1 MTQTIPPPE
10 IEPSSDEGEIIQ
22 QSWFGLV
29 SLIVGMLAIGF
40 LASWSWVI
48 IILALVVM
56 ITMHELGHYLT
67 AKWSGMKV
75 TEFFIGFG
83 PKLWSFHR
91 GETEYG
97 IKAIW
102 LGAYVRIIG
111 MSSLD
116 VVDPADEPRTY
127 RQKSYPQRMMVA
139 VAGSTMHFLMALGL
153 LFTLFLTNGR
163 PVDQSTAADLVDGW
177 SLDTVS
183 VDSAASAAGLAPGDE
198 LLTFDSQNVDTFT
211 DFGLLVRSRAG
222 QAVDV
227 TYRHDGNVI
236 ESSALIGERLT
247 AEGADGIDGLIA
259 RDRILSVEGLEL
271 DHAPTYA
278 EFSEYASQHMG
289 EPLSIAVVDGSTG
302 RPGVVDGVVVNKL
315 VDPAVATIGFF
326 GVSANYSSSGL
337 GVIDAGGQTFTTF
350 GSFVKDVT
358 FAFPKAITG
367 GLNGAFDGVL
377 GTSSSSE
384 PTGDSIAAARQLE
397 LRRLDSSNPDESRIL
412 SIYGVAGL
420 GAAAVKSGLA
430 DTLSLLFVINIFI
443 GVFNLIPLLPLDG
456 GHVAV
461 ATYERL
467 RSFGGRR
474 YRVDAAKL
482 LPITYVVVLLLVFVG
497 GVTLLRDIFDPVNFG

>member
-1 MTQTIPPPE
+1 MTQAIPPTE
-10 IEPSSDEGEIIQ
+10 IDPTPVDGEIIK
-22 QSWFGLV
+22 QSWLGLV
-29 SLIVGMLAIGF
+29 SLIVGMLAVGVF
-40 LASWSWVI
+40 ASWSWVV

-116 VVDPADEPRTY
+116 VVDQADEPRTY
-127 RQKSYPQRMMVA
+127 RQKSYPRRLMVA
-139 VAGSTMHFLMALGL
+139 VAGSAMHFLMALGL

-163 PVDQSTAADLVDGW
+163 PVDPATAADQVDGW
-177 SLDTVS
+177 TLDTVS
-183 VDSAASAAGLAPGDE
+183 VDSAASSAGLAPGDE
-198 LLTFDSQNVDTFT
+198 LLTFDSQDVDTFAS
-211 DFGLLVRSRAG
+211 FGSLVRTRAG
-222 QAVDV
+222 QSVDI
-227 TYRHDGNVI
+227 TYRHDGEVI
-236 ESSALIGERLT
+236 SSSARIGERLT

-259 RDRILSVEGLEL
+259 RDRILAVEGLDL
-271 DHAPTYA
+271 DHAPTYEEFA
-278 EFSEYASQHMG
+278 EFASEHMG
-289 EPLSIAVVDGSTG
+289 EPLSVTVVDGNTG
-302 RPGVVDGVVVNKL
+302 SPGVVEGVVVNKL
-315 VDPAVATIGFF
+315 VDPSVATIGFF
-326 GVSANYSSSGL
+326 GVSADYSSSGL
-337 GVIDAGGQTFTTF
+337 GVIDAAGETVTTF

-367 GLNGAFDGVL
+367 GLNGAFDGIL

-384 PTGDSIAAARQLE
+384 PSGDSIEAARQLE

-482 LPITYVVVLLLVFVG
+482 LPITYVVVMLLVFVG

>member
-1 MTQTIPPPE
+1 MTQTISDSDRQPPL
-10 IEPSSDEGEIIQ
+10 DEGEVIQ
-22 QSWFGLV
+22 QSWTGLV

-83 PKLWSFHR
+83 PKLWSFHH

-127 RQKSYPQRMMVA
+127 RQQSYPRRLMVA
-139 VAGSTMHFLMALGL
+139 VAGSAMHFLMALGL

-163 PVDQSTAADLVDGW
+163 PVDQSTAASEVDGW
-177 SLDTVS
+177 TLDTVS
-183 VDSAASAAGLAPGDE
+183 VDSAASSAGLVPGDE
-198 LLTFDSQNVDTFT
+198 LLTFDSQEVGTFA
-211 DFGLLVRSRAG
+211 DFGRLVRSRAG
-222 QAVDV
+222 RSVPI
-227 TYRHDGNVI
+227 TYLHDGNVI
-236 ESSALIGERLT
+236 DSSAVIGERLT

-259 RDRILSVEGLEL
+259 RDRILSVDGLEL

-278 EFSEYASQHMG
+278 EFAAFASNHMG
-289 EPLSIAVVDGSTG
+289 EPLTVTVVDGSTG
-302 RPGVVDGVVVNKL
+302 RPGVVEGVIVNRL
-315 VDPAVATIGFF
+315 VDPSVATIGFF
-326 GVSANYSSSGL
+326 GVSANYSSPGL
-337 GVIDAGGQTFTTF
+337 GAIEAAGQTITTF

-358 FAFPKAITG
+358 LAFPKAITG

-377 GTSSSSE
+377 GSTSSPE
-384 PTGDSIAAARQLE
+384 PSGDSITAARELE

-474 YRVDAAKL
+474 YRVDASKL

>member
-1 MTQTIPPPE
+1 MTQTI
-10 IEPSSDEGEIIQ
+10 SDTDEQPVSDPGEVIQ
-22 QSWFGLV
+22 QSWTGLV

-83 PKLWSFHR
+83 PKLWSFQR

-127 RQKSYPQRMMVA
+127 RQQSYPRRLMV
-139 VAGSTMHFLMALGL
+139 VSAGSTMHFLMALGL

-163 PVDQSTAADLVDGW
+163 PVDQATAADQVDGW
-177 SLDTVS
+177 SLESVS
-183 VDSAASAAGLAPGDE
+183 VDSAALAAGLVPGDE
-198 LLTFDSQNVDTFT
+198 LLTFDSLNVDTFT
-211 DFGLLVRSRAG
+211 DFGRMVRSRAG
-222 QAVDV
+222 QSVPIS
-227 TYRHDGNVI
+227 YRHDGEVVD
-236 ESSALIGERLT
+236 STAVIGERLT
-247 AEGADGIDGLIA
+247 PIGADGIDGLIA
-259 RDRILSVEGLEL
+259 RDRILSVDGLDL

-278 EFSEYASQHMG
+278 EFADYASNHLG
-289 EPLSIAVVDGSTG
+289 EPMTVRIVDGNTG
-302 RPGVVDGVVVNKL
+302 RPSVAEGVVVNKL
-315 VDPAVATIGFF
+315 ADPSVATIGFF
-326 GVSANYSSSGL
+326 GVGPNYSSPGL
-337 GVIDAGGQTFTTF
+337 GVVDAAGETITTF

-367 GLNGAFDGVL
+367 GLNGTFDGIL
-377 GTSSSSE
+377 GRSSTSE
-384 PTGDSIAAARQLE
+384 PSGDSFTAARQLE

-420 GAAAVKSGLA
+420 GADAVKNGLA

-443 GVFNLIPLLPLDG
+443 GVFNLVPLLPLDG

-467 RSFGGRR
+467 RSFGGRH

-482 LPITYVVVLLLVFVG
+482 LPITYVVVMLLMFVG